1 MGCVRVGCWCFFT
14 IEYELTRAFARV
26 GEEWPR
32 NCVQWHNAPEM
43 HLIFLKVQ
51 YICNFFAIT
60 ATIKYSFSN
69 CSSTCFSELISY
81 RLIFFPILFYV
92 TLTN

>member
-1 MGCVRVGCWCFFT
+1 MYLQISVTLGRHGQGRMKTSGCWWFFT

-51 YICNFFAIT
+51 YICNFFAIS

-69 CSSTCFSELISY
+69 CSSTCFSELIS
-81 RLIFFPILFYV
+81 
-92 TLTN
+92 